1 MDLQKIN
8 RREFLKASGISTGGL
23 VLGMVLPISLQARK
37 EERDFIPNAFIHI
50 ATNGDTTLY
59 CGRCE
64 MGQGISTTL
73 PAAVADEL
81 EADWSRVK
89 IVQADADKKYG
100 NQQTDASLSVK
111 LMFDPM
117 RKVGAAARSM
127 LVSAAAKTWNL
138 PESECY
144 AELHYVYNTKNKNR
158 LSYGELS
165 SLAANLAV
173 PVNPILKSRDQFRY
187 IGQSI
192 PRHDQD
198 EVVVGKRIYGIDT
211 KIPGLKYAAIK
222 HVPVYGGKLI
232 SVDKSEALKMQGVV
246 DVVEIE
252 PIAHAFS
259 SVGGVAVVADN
270 TWTAQQALQ
279 KLKIEW
285 DLGENQHYDTK
296 QYKQA
301 LLKTVESPAQ
311 AIFSRGDVDKALEE
325 AVTTH
330 SASYTSGHLSH
341 SPLEPL
347 ASVAWVQDDS
357 CEIWAATQD
366 PQSIQQ
372 VIGLYLGR
380 KQEKIIV
387 HVTMAG
393 GAFGRK
399 SKCDY
404 VHEAVAISKAVKAPV
419 QLTWSR
425 EEDTRTGYYQTISAQ
440 HLKAGLDADGNVSV
454 WLQRVA
460 FPPVESIFNHKIERA
475 GERQMQALA
484 EHPFGIANLRTES
497 GLAKAHTRLGWY
509 RAVYGIFYG
518 FAINVF
524 TDEIAKTAGI
534 DTLKFLHKIYD
545 NNSDPSMT
553 RVVSRCRGVLD
564 LAARKGDWGRKM
576 PANHGLGIAVHYSS
590 ETFVAMLVH
599 VETSGDDIKVHR
611 VDCAVDCGLVLNPDI
626 ATAQMEGSIV
636 MGLALALRT
645 EITFKDGAVV
655 NSNYHDYPVLRTNEM
670 PGEIHVHFVESDENP
685 TGLGE
690 PGVPTFPPAF
700 INAIYAASGK
710 RYRSIPIKPI
720 SV

>member
-8 RREFLKASGISTGGL
+8 RREFLKISGISTGGL
-23 VLGMVLPISLQARK
+23 VLGMVLPINIQARK
-37 EERDFIPNAFIHI
+37 DERVFIPNAFIHI
-50 ATNGDTTLY
+50 AENGDTTLY
-59 CGRCE
+59 CSRSE
-64 MGQGISTTL
+64 MGQGISTAL
-73 PAAVADEL
+73 PATIADEL
-81 EADWSRVK
+81 EADWTRVK
-89 IVQADADKKYG
+89 VVQGDGDKKYG
-100 NQQTDASLSVK
+100 NQNTGGSQSVK
-111 LMFDPM
+111 LMFIPM

-144 AELHYVYNTKNKNR
+144 AKLHFVYNTKNKKK

-165 SLAANLAV
+165 SLAANLPV
-173 PVNPILKSRDQFRY
+173 PADPILKNRDQFRY
-187 IGQSI
+187 IGQSL

-198 EVVVGKRIYGIDT
+198 DVVVGKRVYGIDT

-222 HVPVYGGKLI
+222 HVPVYGGKLK
-232 SVDKSEALKMQGVV
+232 SVDKNEIMKMKGVV

-285 DLGENQHYDTK
+285 DLGENQNYDTK
-296 QYKQA
+296 QYKQV
-301 LLKTVESPAQ
+301 LLKNVESPAQ
-311 AIFSRGDVDKALEE
+311 HIFSRGDVDKALEE

-330 SASYTSGHLSH
+330 SASYTGGHLSH

-372 VIGLYLGR
+372 VIALYLGR
-380 KQEKIIV
+380 KEKEIIV

-399 SKCDY
+399 GKCDY
-404 VHEAVAISKAVKAPV
+404 VHEAVAVSKAVRAPV

-425 EEDTRTGYYQTISAQ
+425 EEDTRTGYYHSINAQ
-440 HLKAGLDADGNVSV
+440 HLKAGLDNEGNISA

-460 FPPVESIFNHKIERA
+460 FPPAESIFNSKINRA
-475 GERQMQALA
+475 GERDMKVLA
-484 EHPFGIANLRTES
+484 EHPFGISNFRTES
-497 GLAKAHTRLGWY
+497 GLAKAHTRIGWY
-509 RAVYGIFYG
+509 RAVYGIFYS

-524 TDEIAKTAGI
+524 TDELAKKAGM
-534 DTLKFLHKIYD
+534 DTVKFLHKIYD
-545 NNSDPSMT
+545 NNTDASMST
-553 RVVSRCRGVLD
+553 LVKRSLGVLD
-564 LAARKGDWGRKM
+564 LATRKGGWGRKM
-576 PANHGLGIAVHYSS
+576 PENHGLGIAVHYSS

-599 VETSGDDIKVHR
+599 VETNGDEIKVHR

-626 ATAQMEGSIV
+626 ATAQMEGAIV

-645 EITFKDGAVV
+645 EITFKEGAVV
-655 NSNYHDYPVLRTNEM
+655 NSNFHDYPVLRTNEM
-670 PGEIHVHFVESDENP
+670 PGEIHVHFGENDESP

-690 PGVPTFPPAF
+690 PGVPAFVPAF

-710 RYRSIPIKPI
+710 RFRSIPIKPI
-720 SV
+720 NV